1 MQFELLY
8 RNASWP
14 SKIRFGPN
22 LQSSEQDTTQ
32 RVLLQ
37 PTSDRFPQFL
47 FCYPID
53 PYYDKHDTC
62 QLFTKNNPSEVY
74 FTLMSAL
81 PLCFHGST
89 DLLFLIASIAGKGL
103 RLSAASLKNNI
114 IHLSFEYLKLLFDKI
129 LTSTGN
135 ISAYCIRTLRTMSGL
150 MQPKVDVGRADV
162 HWQMNGAMHFQSLV
176 FPNLQVKEGLQVKIV
191 AYWLKGW

>member
-1 MQFELLY
+1 M
-8 RNASWP
+8 
-14 SKIRFGPN
+14 
-22 LQSSEQDTTQ
+22 
-32 RVLLQ
+32 LLQ

-103 RLSAASLKNNI
+103 HLSAASLKNNI

-191 AYWLKGW
+191 AY